1 MAWTGRVLH
10 MLTSRAPLA
19 QANLLS
25 GVDDHLGVKVR
36 RSASPSFTIEEP
48 APQAGAFDSPLGG
61 AQRAHLPGSTSL
73 SYWCFQLGRDLGR
86 FNPHPLFTEVETNPG
101 RARAD

>member
-10 MLTSRAPLA
+10 MLTSRAHLA

-36 RSASPSFTIEEP
+36 RSASPSFTTEEP
-48 APQAGAFDSPLGG
+48 APQAGAFDSPLWWGSESTPSREHQLELLVFPVGKGLG
-61 AQRAHLPGSTSL
+61 AL
-73 SYWCFQLGRDLGR
+73 
-86 FNPHPLFTEVETNPG
+86 
-101 RARAD
+101 